1 MQLTRYL
8 AGRVRPPA
16 FFCEADSVLAR
27 DHAAPCKHLLEKVI
41 ERAIDFFSDGSV
53 AVVTVRHDI
62 DMNVAVTGVAEAGD
76 RKSVF
81 SLQRLCELLNSRRRA
96 QSFSQSASPVAIS
109 MAFAFLVS
117 SNLRMAAASL

>member
-1 MQLTRYL
+1 MRIENLFKLAMQLTRYL

-41 ERAIDFFSDGSV
+41 ERAIDFFAHGDI

-62 DMNVAVTGVAEAGD
+62 DMDIAVTGVAEAGD
-76 RKSVF
+76 WKSVF
-81 SLQRLCELLNSRRRA
+81 GLQFLCE
-96 QSFSQSASPVAIS
+96 FH
-109 MAFAFLVS
+109 
-117 SNLRMAAASL
+117 